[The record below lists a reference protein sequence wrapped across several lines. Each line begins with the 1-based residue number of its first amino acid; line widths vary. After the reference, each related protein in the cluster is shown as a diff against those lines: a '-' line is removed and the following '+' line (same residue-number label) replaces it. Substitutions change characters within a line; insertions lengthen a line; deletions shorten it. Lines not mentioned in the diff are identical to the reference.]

1 MQQQIAEGEG
11 GGGERWMAS
20 EAVSVADGVELH
32 AVGAGGGMGGKRGAG
47 AGFSLNFDD
56 DEEVTEAEAEAEAGV
71 GEEVDPLRG
80 VFLRVAGEGE
90 RQVMAGE
97 LMGAL
102 MRDPELSGRVGPEL
116 AERYKEKTGVDL
128 DSMAGAGRTKSA
140 VYGQAMADLLEVNED
155 DYLSLDSFKR
165 AGSSLRSLR
174 SISEASIAGGGEEE
188 AEGAQTRA
196 PGGKGRSG
204 ESGTSALR
212 EADATSPDP
221 ASQARTSLPAVS
233 LPTTSVASPAH
244 ATAGSQAAAA
254 TAVPR
259 QAGQGEAL
267 TKQMSRKIRSGKKEI
282 EAAQSLTLDHFLC
295 EVGVG
300 SAPPEE
306 EGMSAAGGGG
316 DWGDG
321 GGGAMPVFWHST
333 LVSFCFSDDDT
344 SEEASSSSASSGTL
358 RILQGDPAAAPVA
371 APWAPFHR
379 ADLVTFED
387 LASAREVC
395 VGADCPSRAC
405 SMVSVQL
412 VSGAAAKYPDLLGDA
427 SLCLR
432 ATPAIY
438 LSLFSLREKNLVLE
452 LLASIL
458 IKSER
463 PPARGGQPPSPHK
476 VARLPRHYHT
486 RHNHGHSVVQQMM
499 SHPGHCV
506 LYQSP
511 VWARSSDT
519 GAWKKFRATIV
530 AGKVLLFKSDR
541 DESTL
546 LCALAVDDAFTLTRL
561 SAIDGPPQVAELSLR
576 ACDKVEGVRVAP
588 PIALGLG
595 QEYSLELWQEE
606 GDRAQELYNAMCACV
621 AVWPHLSKDFVAG
634 SGVDKPPTR
643 CLSSTAEVPCW
654 EMGLAAMGRELFGAG
669 SRLYP
674 AGASAPETKIFGRL
688 NSYPSEVR
696 ARELGLASQ
705 ASLRKF
711 DPVIKDV
718 SKSEIRKMRMN
729 IHPSKAASGPVL
741 QAVPEHAAGQA
752 AAPKASAKKDAPGC
766 ACTVM

>member
-1 MQQQIAEGEG
+1 
-11 GGGERWMAS
+11 
-20 EAVSVADGVELH
+20 
-32 AVGAGGGMGGKRGAG
+32 
-47 AGFSLNFDD
+47 
-56 DEEVTEAEAEAEAGV
+56 
-71 GEEVDPLRG
+71 
-80 VFLRVAGEGE
+80 
-90 RQVMAGE
+90 
-97 LMGAL
+97 
-102 MRDPELSGRVGPEL
+102 
-116 AERYKEKTGVDL
+116 
-128 DSMAGAGRTKSA
+128 
-140 VYGQAMADLLEVNED
+140 
-155 DYLSLDSFKR
+155 
-165 AGSSLRSLR
+165 
-174 SISEASIAGGGEEE
+174 
-188 AEGAQTRA
+188 
-196 PGGKGRSG
+196 
-204 ESGTSALR
+204 
-212 EADATSPDP
+212 
-221 ASQARTSLPAVS
+221 
-233 LPTTSVASPAH
+233 
-244 ATAGSQAAAA
+244 
-254 TAVPR
+254 VPR
-259 QAGQGEAL
+259 QAGEGKAL
-267 TKQMSRKIRSGKKEI
+267 TKEMNRKIRSGKKEI

-306 EGMSAAGGGG
+306 EGMSEAGGGG

-321 GGGAMPVFWHST
+321 GGGTMPVFWHST

-344 SEEASSSSASSGTL
+344 SEDSSSSSASSGTL
-358 RILQGDPAAAPVA
+358 RILQGDPTAAPVA
-371 APWAPFHR
+371 APWSPFHR
-379 ADLVTFED
+379 ADLVPFED

-412 VSGAAAKYPDLLGDA
+412 VSGAAAKYPDLFGD
-427 SLCLR
+427 STLSPR

-458 IKSER
+458 TKSER

-476 VARLPRHYHT
+476 VARLPRHHHE

-519 GAWKKFRATIV
+519 GSWRKFRATIV

-541 DESTL
+541 DASTL
-546 LCALAVDDAFTLTRL
+546 LCALAVDDSFTLTRL
-561 SAIDGPPQVAELSLR
+561 SAIKGPPQVAELSLR
-576 ACDKVEGVRVAP
+576 ACDRVEGVRVAP

-606 GDRAQELYNAMCACV
+606 GDHVQELYNALCACV

-634 SGVDKPPTR
+634 SGVDKPPSR

-654 EMGLAAMGRELFGAG
+654 EMGLAAMGYEVFGAG
-669 SRLYP
+669 SRLHP
-674 AGASAPETKIFGRL
+674 AGASAPDTKIFGRL
-688 NSYPSEVR
+688 NSYPSGVR

-711 DPVIKDV
+711 DPVMEDV
-718 SKSEIRKMRMN
+718 SKSEVRKMRMT
-729 IHPSKAASGPVL
+729 IHPSKAASDPAL
-741 QAVPEHAAGQA
+741 QAVPEHVAGQA
-752 AAPKASAKKDAPGC
+752 AAPKASANKDAPTC